1 VQTKEQNGLQT
12 LIFSLGL
19 LFSVLLVTPY
29 STMDP
34 INLPKMVVLV
44 LFSFTW
50 LGLIFGYFRLS
61 EFRQNRLLGALLAG
75 FVLDAFLVLL
85 FSGRVFSESIYG
97 ISGRNTGFITY
108 ISLAIFMYGAAL
120 NSSEKFL
127 ARFRVIFLSIGA
139 ILLIYG
145 FIQFVGLE
153 PFPYVNIYANNVFGT
168 FGNPNFQSAFMGI
181 FGAFALSSAFEIKKG
196 GAYRAA
202 LVVLFMASIFGI
214 YSTNSWQG
222 FFNLAAGISFAC
234 ILLLFRSQKILLAKL
249 LVGLSIFGTLI
260 VSLGILNIGP
270 LASILSKASLEA
282 RRLYWEAAIRLLGQ
296 HPFLGVGLDGYGD
309 WYRRGRSIEAAQNNS
324 GLISDS
330 AHSVPLDIASGGG
343 FPLLLIYLALIFL
356 TVASIVKVVRHNT
369 NLTIGFIAVTSAWV
383 SYQAQSLISIN
394 QIGLGVIGWTLGGL
408 IIGYSNLPT
417 DSESKINLKNPSKL
431 KGSNSQSISIS
442 SFFGPLVGLL
452 VGALIALPPYISA
465 NKFYEGLKSS
475 DARVINSNAYLRPL
489 EVRRML
495 VAANLLEK
503 NRFFKESL
511 EIARSATKSFP
522 DSYQAWV
529 LLGSLTNAGL
539 ADKAKVNTE
548 LHRLDPNL
556 KLYLFSHVAHR

>member
-1 VQTKEQNGLQT
+1 
-12 LIFSLGL
+12 
-19 LFSVLLVTPY
+19 
-29 STMDP
+29 
-34 INLPKMVVLV
+34 MVVLA

-50 LGLIFGYFRLS
+50 LGLIFGYFRLTD
-61 EFRQNRLLGALLAG
+61 FRQNRLLGVLLAG
-75 FVLDAFLVLL
+75 FVLDALFVLL
-85 FSGRVFSESIYG
+85 FSGRVFSESFYG
-97 ISGRNTGFITY
+97 ISGRSTGFIAY
-108 ISLAIFMYGAAL
+108 ISLAIFMYGSAI
-120 NSSEKFL
+120 NSSDEFL
-127 ARFRVIFLSIGA
+127 ARFRAIFLSIGTF
-139 ILLIYG
+139 LLIYG
-145 FIQFVGLE
+145 FIQYKGLE
-153 PFPYVNIYANNVFGT
+153 PFPYVNVYANNVFGT

-181 FGAFALSSAFEIKKG
+181 FGVFALSSAFETKRRR
-196 GAYRAA
+196 AYRAA
-202 LVVLFMASIFGI
+202 LIVLFMASIFGVS
-214 YSTNSWQG
+214 STNSWQG
-222 FFNLAAGISFAC
+222 FFNLASGISVAC
-234 ILLLFRSQKILLAKL
+234 ILMLFRSQKILLAKL

-260 VSLGILNIGP
+260 VALGILNVGP
-270 LASILSKASLEA
+270 LASTLSKASLEA

-309 WYRRGRSIEAAQNNS
+309 WYRRGRSIEAVQNNS
-324 GLISDS
+324 GLVSDS
-330 AHSVPLDIASGGG
+330 AHSVPLDIASSGG

-356 TVASIVKVVRHNT
+356 TVASIVKVVRRKS
-369 NLTIGFIAVTSAWV
+369 NLSIGFIAVTSAWV
-383 SYQAQSLISIN
+383 SYQAQSFISIN

-417 DSESKINLKNPSKL
+417 DSEAKSNSKLPSKV

-465 NKFYEGLKSS
+465 SKFYEGLKSS

-503 NRFFKESL
+503 NKFFKESL

-522 DSYQAWV
+522 DSYEAWV
-529 LLGSLTNAGL
+529 FLGSLTNASS

-556 KLYLFSHVAHR
+556 K